1 MALLVVSVLTYIF
14 SVIIQELLSLV
25 NGIYTNFFYSSMA
38 FEQVYSRALNININ
52 GIYSAIYKFAIL
64 ILIMFFIK
72 KMIETYLMWSSGDP
86 DMSPFTVLVNFL
98 KALIAM
104 IFFGYL
110 YKLFVTVMYELYKQ
124 IMQNGLGTQLEIV
137 GNSIAD
143 TSLFTMIGCIITTIT
158 LVQLLLLYIQNL
170 VRGIQIL
177 ILRLGIPF
185 AAIGL
190 LQADG
195 GAFKGYI
202 KKLIQNSF
210 TVIIQ
215 LILIQL
221 AFMTI
226 SNAHFILGLVFASTA
241 TKVPVM
247 LGEFLISSGSSTE
260 RGAGAVFSGIS
271 STIHHVSGAFKR

>member
-1 MALLVVSVLTYIF
+1 MALLVVSVLTYLF
-14 SVIIQELLSLV
+14 SVIIQELMSFV
-25 NGIYTNFFYSSMA
+25 NGLYTNFFYSSMA
-38 FEQVYSRALNININ
+38 FERVYGSALNVNIN
-52 GIYSAIYKFAIL
+52 GIYGAVYKFAIL

-86 DMSPFTVLVNFL
+86 DTSPFTILVNFL
-98 KALIAM
+98 KALIVM

-124 IMQNGLGTQLEIV
+124 IMQNGLGTELEIV

-143 TSLFTMIGCIITTIT
+143 ASLMTMIGCVITTIA

-170 VRGIQIL
+170 TRGLQIL

-190 LQADG
+190 LNSDG
-195 GAFKGYI
+195 GVFKGYI
-202 KKLIQNSF
+202 KKLLQNAF

-221 AFMTI
+221 AFTTI
-226 SNAHFILGLVFASTA
+226 SNSHFILGLVFASTA
-241 TKVPVM
+241 TRVPSM
-247 LGEFLISSGSSTE
+247 LNEFLISSGSSTE
-260 RGAGAVFSGIS
+260 RGAASAFSSIT
-271 STIHHVSGAFKR
+271 STIHHATGALKR